1 MQSLMKTCALSLMFA
16 GLAACGGSGGG
27 GKTPDPAPIPNSSSS
42 SLTVSSSSSSTIS
55 SSAPASSSIP
65 SSSSAPASS
74 LAASETSS
82 SLASSS
88 TADSESTLTATSY
101 TGYTLA
107 KIENCG
113 INISAPEKSFA
124 IFADYDGGVQ
134 NQSLATLGFYNWNHV
149 GTVNSKPIPNE
160 WDNITLSAANYN
172 IPGNAATN
180 SSCNNVD
187 SVNTIL
193 VKKIANWD
201 RQHSN
206 GFGRSFTSFGQ
217 KFGNVENLVL
227 DVKVN
232 SAKTKMH
239 TPAELKT
246 VYTSY
251 LSNTS
256 VIDTIEAGKV
266 NLGLTFETSNNLRA
280 AITIEIDQAL
290 YADQWVRITI
300 PASSLRYYED
310 INYVQT
316 TRDASLFSNLVI
328 NNLLVVAE
336 TRTNAV
342 LRGSISGWN
351 ENTPPPERFKEV
363 DISFKKIELQLK

>member
-1 MQSLMKTCALSLMFA
+1 MQSLIKTFTFSLMVA
-16 GLAACGGSGGG
+16 GLTACGGSGGG
-27 GKTPDPAPIPNSSSS
+27 TPAPGASSQSISSLAPASTSISSSS
-42 SLTVSSSSSSTIS
+42 ISSSSVTVSSST
-55 SSAPASSSIP
+55 PASSSIP
-65 SSSSAPASS
+65 ASS
-74 LAASETSS
+74 SETSS
-82 SLASSS
+82 SEASSLASG
-88 TADSESTLTATSY
+88 ESTLTATSY

-113 INISAPEKSFA
+113 MNISAPEKSFA

-134 NQSLATLGFYNWNHV
+134 NQNLVALGFYNWNHV

-160 WDNITLSAANYN
+160 WDNITLSAASYN
-172 IPGNAATN
+172 IPANAATN
-180 SSCNNVD
+180 NSCNNVD
-187 SVNTIL
+187 SVNAIL

-227 DVKVN
+227 DLKIN
-232 SAKTKMH
+232 SAKTKTH

-246 VYTSY
+246 VYNSY

-280 AITIEIDQAL
+280 AITIEIDQLL
-290 YADQWVRITI
+290 YADQWVRVTI
-300 PASSLRYYED
+300 PASSLRYYEEV
-310 INYVQT
+310 NYVQT

-328 NNLLVVAE
+328 NNLLIVAE

-351 ENTPPPERFKEV
+351 ENAPPPERFKEV
-363 DISFKKIELQLK
+363 DVSFKKIELQLK